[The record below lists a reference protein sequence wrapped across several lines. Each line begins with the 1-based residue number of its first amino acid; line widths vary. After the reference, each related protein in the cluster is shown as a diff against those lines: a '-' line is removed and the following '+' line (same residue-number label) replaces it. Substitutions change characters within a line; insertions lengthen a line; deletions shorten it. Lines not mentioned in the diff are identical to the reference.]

1 MRSRAIGALAL
12 ALCLAVPARATAQ
25 ESSGDGASLGKIKPR
40 GGGGSPLMVTGT
52 VLAGLGGAT
61 IMASG
66 ICWLVAAAE
75 ASRLDDECPNKV
87 CVEGSSGERSL
98 ETARDAK
105 SASIVLFAIG
115 LPVTSAGLVLLLY
128 TDPRDRRKTLRLS
141 PSVGPERAG
150 ADFQFRF

>member
-1 MRSRAIGALAL
+1 
-12 ALCLAVPARATAQ
+12 
-25 ESSGDGASLGKIKPR
+25 
-40 GGGGSPLMVTGT
+40 MVTGT
-52 VLAGLGGAT
+52 TLAGLGGAT

-66 ICWLVAAAE
+66 ICWLVAASS
-75 ASRLDDECPNKV
+75 ASRPDEECPNRT
-87 CVEGSSGERSL
+87 CVEGSSGERAL

-128 TDPRDRRKTLRLS
+128 SDSRDRRKTIGLS

-150 ADFQFRF
+150 ADLRFRF